1 MKTVIYIDKS
11 GNISG
16 LADDV
21 IDRLNS
27 LGKKEVSRVS
37 NVEFDHATQAWV
49 ATDLVGQTIATSPIR
64 SEVIDMERD
73 YLNKKIDEDRHIH
86 R

>member
-1 MKTVIYIDKS
+1 MKSIVYIDNH

-21 IDRLNS
+21 VDRLYS
-27 LGKKEVSRVS
+27 LGKKRISRVS
-37 NVEFDHATQAWV
+37 NVEFDHEEQLWV
-49 ATDLVGQTIATSPIR
+49 ATDLNGRAIASSPIR

-73 YLNKKIDEDRHIH
+73 YLNKKIEESFATSL
-86 R
+86 